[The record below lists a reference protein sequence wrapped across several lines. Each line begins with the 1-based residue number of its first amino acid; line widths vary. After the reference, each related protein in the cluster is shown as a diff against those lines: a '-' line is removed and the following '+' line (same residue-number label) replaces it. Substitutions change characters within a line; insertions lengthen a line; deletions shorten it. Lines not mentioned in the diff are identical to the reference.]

1 MNAKIQLFID
11 HFSQPCRAVVI
22 FCDILKLPYIIKKM
36 NLVALD
42 HKSKDFKKI
51 NPALTVPGMLDLEN
65 NFSTGES
72 HTIMR
77 YLSEKF

>member
-1 MNAKIQLFID
+1 
-11 HFSQPCRAVVI
+11 
-22 FCDILKLPYIIKKM
+22 M

-51 NPALTVPGMLDLEN
+51 NPVLTVPGMLDLET
-65 NFSTGES
+65 NFSLGES

-77 YLSEKF
+77 YLSEKY